1 MDTRRETRGRRRG
14 AALVL
19 AAFGLVTLGTV
30 GALAIDL
37 AMLYRARGDAQ
48 RAAEAAA
55 LAGASAF
62 VDYAVVD
69 PVVTDS
75 ADTRARGYA
84 ESNAILNQAVLPAEV
99 QDVQVVLDSQK
110 VRVTVARPKI
120 GTWFARLIGVDS
132 VAIGASAAAVAEHAG
147 NGKCVKPF
155 AVPDTWDEGAQ
166 DANGDNLENGGEA
179 WSYTPG
185 DDTYAP
191 GNPDEPLVGSGYGSA
206 LRGTDYG
213 RQVGLILP
221 DGVTPIT
228 GPNQF
233 RPFSADRVTPYNAA
247 EYRQAIET
255 CDQNDVNFTES
266 YPLISGQPTAETQ
279 EGVQALI
286 DMDPPA
292 VWDPVTQTIQNSDY
306 PDWRASPRVV
316 KIGLFDPGQL
326 GPAQTEVT
334 FNNLG
339 MMFLEKFEDDP
350 VTGLPTL
357 TGRIF
362 YFSSGTG
369 DPEDDLHGT
378 LVKRLRLVE

>member
-1 MDTRRETRGRRRG
+1 MDKERKARGRTRG

-19 AAFGLVTLGTV
+19 AAFGLVMISAV

-37 AMLYRARGDAQ
+37 AMLYKARGDAQ

-69 PVVTDS
+69 PVVSDS
-75 ADTRARGYA
+75 ADARARHYA
-84 ESNAILNQAVLPAEV
+84 ESNAILAQAVSPAEV
-99 QDVQVVLDSQK
+99 QDVQVVVDSQK
-110 VRVTVARPKI
+110 VRVKVGRPKI
-120 GTWFARLIGVDS
+120 GTWFARLLGVDS

-166 DANGDNLENGGEA
+166 DANGDNLENGGEV

-191 GNPDEPLVGSGYGSA
+191 GNPDEPLTGSGYGSA

-221 DGVTPIT
+221 DGVIPIT

-233 RPFSADRVTPYNAA
+233 RPFSADIVTPYNAA
-247 EYRQAIET
+247 EYQQAIES
-255 CDQNDVNFTES
+255 CDQNDVNFTDS
-266 YPLISGQPTAETQ
+266 YPLLSAPPAAETQ
-279 EGVQALI
+279 QGVDSLVS
-286 DMDPPA
+286 MDPGA
-292 VWDPVTQTIQNSDY
+292 HWDNLTQTIQGSSA

-326 GPAQTEVT
+326 GPAQTQVV

-339 MMFLEKFEDDP
+339 MMFLEGFDP
-350 VTGLPTL
+350 ATNTL

-362 YFSSGTG
+362 YFASGTDDPG
-369 DPEDDLHGT
+369 DPLHGT

>member
-1 MDTRRETRGRRRG
+1 MDTQRETRGRRRG

-19 AAFGLVTLGTV
+19 AALGLVMISAV

-37 AMLYRARGDAQ
+37 AMLYKAQSDAQ

-75 ADTRARGYA
+75 ADARARRFA
-84 ESNAILNQAVLPAEV
+84 ESNAILTQAVAPTEV

-110 VRVTVARPKI
+110 VRVTVGRPAV

-132 VAIGASAAAVAEHAG
+132 VPINARAAAVAEHAG
-147 NGKCVKPF
+147 NGQCVKPF
-155 AVPDTWDEGAQ
+155 AVPDTWEENTTTQ
-166 DANGDNLENGGEA
+166 DVNGNQLEDGVEQ

-185 DDTYAP
+185 PDTYAP
-191 GNPDEPLVGSGYGSA
+191 GNPDQPAAVGTTGYGSG

-213 RQVGLILP
+213 RQVGLVLP
-221 DGVTPIT
+221 DPATPVT

-233 RPFSADRVTPYNAA
+233 RPFSATGSNDPNA
-247 EYRQAIET
+247 YRHAIAT
-255 CDQNDVNFTES
+255 CDQNDVNFTDP
-266 YPLISGQPTAETQ
+266 YQLLSGPQPTVETQ
-279 EGVQALI
+279 RGVDSLI
-286 DMDPPA
+286 AMDDSA
-292 VWDPVTQTIQNSDY
+292 HWDNATQTIQGSQFS
-306 PDWRASPRVV
+306 DWRGSPRVV

-326 GPAQTEVT
+326 GPAQTQVI

-339 MMFLEKFEDDP
+339 LMFLESFVP
-350 VTGLPTL
+350 ATNTL

-362 YFSSGTG
+362 FFASGTN
-369 DPEDDLHGT
+369 DPEDALHGT